1 MLDRIKQAQYID
13 RIIICTSTNP
23 QDDPL
28 ENIANQES
36 VHCFRGSEDD
46 VLLRLYE
53 AAETHDL
60 SFFANI
66 TADCPLTDPI
76 LVDYAIKEYNKI
88 DSDITFYDNK
98 NRDLPFQCY
107 VIRTSALKKVIYM
120 KKETD
125 TEVWLKYFLSNS
137 NFKINA
143 IDANESYHNEF
154 LKTSIDYPEDY
165 EFLKIIFAKLYEKN
179 KIFSLLDVIELVK
192 NNPEILKINAN
203 PLLLKRWA
211 NHRRALSI

>member
-1 MLDRIKQAQYID
+1 MNKIISLFNSISTIYID

-66 TADCPLTDPI
+66 TADCPLIDPT
-76 LVDYAIKEYNKI
+76 L
-88 DSDITFYDNK
+88 
-98 NRDLPFQCY
+98 
-107 VIRTSALKKVIYM
+107 
-120 KKETD
+120 
-125 TEVWLKYFLSNS
+125 
-137 NFKINA
+137 
-143 IDANESYHNEF
+143 
-154 LKTSIDYPEDY
+154 IDYIVKKHCNTDNHLTMFNNENND
-165 EFLKIIFAKLYEKN
+165 LK
-179 KIFSLLDVIELVK
+179 
-192 NNPEILKINAN
+192 
-203 PLLLKRWA
+203 
-211 NHRRALSI
+211 